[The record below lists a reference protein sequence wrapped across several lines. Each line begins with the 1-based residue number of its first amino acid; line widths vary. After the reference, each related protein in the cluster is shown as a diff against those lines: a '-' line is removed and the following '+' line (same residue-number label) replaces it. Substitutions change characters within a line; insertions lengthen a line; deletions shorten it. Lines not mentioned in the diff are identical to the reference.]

1 MGVRSGSAVRGDGLV
16 RRTARTFFG
25 EGYVGYATVRECL
38 QSIRKHV
45 RQPYQLFLRHP
56 TGIRKLNN
64 VHRNHPEWRLVS
76 VHIGQRWESNM
87 PVCRSE
93 QGTNEMGKEMVIRTT
108 R

>member
-93 QGTNEMGKEMVIRTT
+93 QGSNEMGKEMVIRTT

>member
-56 TGIRKLNN
+56 TGIRQLND
-64 VHRNHPEWRLVS
+64 VHRNHPEWHLVRA
-76 VHIGQRWESNM
+76 HIGEKRDSNI
-87 PVCRSE
+87 PLCRSE
-93 QGTNEMGKEMVIRTT
+93 GAANGIGKEVAIRTT
-108 R
+108 

>member
-1 MGVRSGSAVRGDGLV
+1 M
-16 RRTARTFFG
+16 
-25 EGYVGYATVRECL
+25 GYATVRECL

-56 TGIRKLNN
+56 TGIRQLND
-64 VHRNHPEWRLVS
+64 VHCNLLEWHLVS

-87 PVCRSE
+87 PVCPSE

>member
-1 MGVRSGSAVRGDGLV
+1 MHRDGL
-16 RRTARTFFG
+16 FG
-25 EGYVGYATVRECL
+25 EGYLSHATVRECL

-56 TGIRKLNN
+56 IDIRKLNN

-93 QGTNEMGKEMVIRTT
+93 EAANEMGKGMVIRAV
-108 R
+108 

>member
-1 MGVRSGSAVRGDGLV
+1 MRC
-16 RRTARTFFG
+16 TAMASFG

-56 TGIRKLNN
+56 TGIRQLND
-64 VHRNHPEWRLVS
+64 VHRNLLEWHLVS

-93 QGTNEMGKEMVIRTT
+93 GAANGIGKEVAIRTT
-108 R
+108 

>member
-1 MGVRSGSAVRGDGLV
+1 MPLCGGTRS
-16 RRTARTFFG
+16 RTG
-25 EGYVGYATVRECL
+25 NMCG
-38 QSIRKHV
+38 
-45 RQPYQLFLRHP
+45 QPSQLFLRHP
-56 TGIRKLNN
+56 TGIRKLND
-64 VHRNHPEWRLVS
+64 VHRNLLEWHLVS

>member
-1 MGVRSGSAVRGDGLV
+1 MPPCGGTHSQIGSMCG
-16 RRTARTFFG
+16 
-25 EGYVGYATVRECL
+25 
-38 QSIRKHV
+38 
-45 RQPYQLFLRHP
+45 QPSQLFLRHP
-56 TGIRKLNN
+56 TGIRKLND
-64 VHRNHPEWRLVS
+64 VHRNLLEWHLVS